1 MTPYLRSLLK
11 DLEYGIRFSDPEQ
24 RESGNEI
31 EENSEKNSGELAR
44 DRGRVKNSILK
55 MTQEIDRGQQ
65 QAPQTFPATRDSI
78 RQTLLGDKDLVWWS
92 TQRPA
97 FLLSEIETTRERSP
111 EDTED
116 VSRDKDQEVWR
127 ILAVFL
133 DTVWEVT
140 SSGES
145 GSEYGYLAP
154 LAARNRFLVL
164 SHPIRFRQRKL
175 AQPHA
180 TSEDRDNPNKS
191 TEESG
196 VFGYNTWE
204 TAVSRA
210 HEARAIWLSYLD
222 SHQEHPILARVPAD
236 QLERELRTVA
246 FRNGKSG
253 EGPLSLPRFVP
264 RDNGRAEAGN
274 RPTTADSM
282 VFADVLERHFLPRF
296 ALGTVLR
303 GLRTPR
309 GSYLGQACAIL
320 GAVLVPAATFTTLA
334 LFPNGWSWV
343 PPLVGYAAVGTGVF
357 LLGHTWALAWL
368 LRVPAAAA
376 LGLIPLIALNPWWWQ
391 QAAEAWRF
399 VLPAVAA
406 LGTATV
412 GYLLVQGRNH
422 NVSADSRGTWREARH
437 LTILGRVAGVSL
449 IALLHSSL
457 VAVIGMSAVAPAFA
471 ENGDELLRVWN
482 GTDGA
487 SHGMWRVL
495 LLATAGCFASGVFSQ
510 ILWDD
515 RPITAPLTHVRWR
528 GGR

>member
-1 MTPYLRSLLK
+1 MTPYLRSLLQ
-11 DLEYGIRFSDPEQ
+11 DLEGGIRFPDPEQ
-24 RESGNEI
+24 REPGNGI
-31 EENSEKNSGELAR
+31 EENSEKSIGELAR
-44 DRGRVKNSILK
+44 DRGRVKDSILE
-55 MTQEIDRGQQ
+55 MTQEIDCGQQ
-65 QAPQTFPATRDSI
+65 RAPQTFPATRDSL
-78 RQTLLGDKDLVWWS
+78 RRTLLGDKDLVWWS

-97 FLLSEIETTRERSP
+97 FLLREIATARGRSP
-111 EDTED
+111 EDAVGLE
-116 VSRDKDQEVWR
+116 DKDQEVWR

-164 SHPIRFRQRKL
+164 SHPIRFRQ
-175 AQPHA
+175 QEPEQSPT
-180 TSEDRDNPNKS
+180 TSGSRDTSNEP

-210 HEARAIWLSYLD
+210 REARAIWLSYLD
-222 SHQEHPILARVPAD
+222 SHQEYPILARVPAG

-246 FRNGKSG
+246 FRNGRSG
-253 EGPLSLPRFVP
+253 EGPLSLPRSVL
-264 RDNGRAEAGN
+264 RGNGRTEMGN
-274 RPTTADSM
+274 HPTTADSM

-296 ALGTVLR
+296 ALGTVLG
-303 GLRTPR
+303 GLRAAR
-309 GSYLGQACAIL
+309 GAHLGQACAIL

-343 PPLVGYAAVGTGVF
+343 PPLVGYAAVGTGVL

-368 LRVPAAAA
+368 LRIPAAAA

-391 QAAEAWRF
+391 QAAESWRF

-422 NVSADSRGTWREARH
+422 NVSAGSRGTWREARH
-437 LTILGRVAGVSL
+437 ATILGRVAGVSL
-449 IALLHSSL
+449 VALLHSSL